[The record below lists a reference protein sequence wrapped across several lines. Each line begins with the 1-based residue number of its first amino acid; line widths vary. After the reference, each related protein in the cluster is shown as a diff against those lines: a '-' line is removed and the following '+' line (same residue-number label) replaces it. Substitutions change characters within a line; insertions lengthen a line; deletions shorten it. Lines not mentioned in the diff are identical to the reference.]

1 MWLTFSAQFVGF
13 FAFCCIWAVGR
24 FRLMLFFITTNTM
37 GKASHSLLRTI
48 IDDIQKNGSTRDWA
62 SETADTWVGKADILA
77 SRPPHG
83 SWRFSRLI
91 SIYRLHHV

>member
-37 GKASHSLLRTI
+37 GKASHSLLSPLSAVKYSTI
-48 IDDIQKNGSTRDWA
+48 LN
-62 SETADTWVGKADILA
+62 
-77 SRPPHG
+77 
-83 SWRFSRLI
+83 
-91 SIYRLHHV
+91 